1 MNLNAHYIL
10 VEKVEEA
17 KVNPD
22 GFDVVKVQD
31 SFLYKGKV
39 KLLPDIPVYV
49 GNTQLQLGTIIVFK
63 KYSADSFEYEGDK
76 FIKTEDILAIV

>member
-10 VEKVEEA
+10 VEKVEEE
-17 KVNPD
+17 KQE
-22 GFDVVKVQD
+22 GFETVKVQD
-31 SFLYKGKV
+31 SFVYKGKV
-39 KLLPDIPVYV
+39 KLLPDIPVYL
-49 GNTQLQLGTIIVFK
+49 GNTQLQLGTVIIFK